1 MADQPFSRKNLVE
14 IGEELGK
21 VDVES
26 LKFLCKDVLPRR
38 SIQKMDR
45 ATQIF
50 ISLLEKGKLKPD
62 DGDFLLQCLYYMKK
76 HNIIKKLGYRCEDIE
91 KNIKEKKYKVT
102 PYRAMLFELSED
114 LDKDEIETIK
124 FSMKEKYSMKKN
136 QMDRLRSGLN
146 IMDTLETD
154 GHIDETNVKDLENF
168 ILQVLGRDD
177 LKKYFDEYF
186 GVTAPIPVETEP
198 INVTQGQK
206 THGFLTSSSSQAP
219 RVPIG
224 HTNVDVSMHGARI
237 HTVPLESRQPIEDA
251 PDTNIMTNDI
261 PSYKMTADPRGFCII
276 INNENFIDENKN
288 RRGSDKDVER
298 LIRTFTNRKFLV
310 QRYDDLRAND
320 ITSILK
326 EFSTR
331 DHTMYDALVVCILS
345 HGDINTIQGTDS
357 IHVQIGKLTAL
368 FRSSECKSLTGKPK
382 LFFIQACQGQEKNKV
397 TVPSGTQQDSVETD
411 IKIDESQTPTPP
423 IPGEPDFLLGFA
435 CVPGY
440 VSYRRRSTGSIYI
453 EKLTN
458 AIDRFADRCDL
469 STILLQVNHDVSDE
483 KLEIPVEISAQGSI
497 AGQQPSQQVNRFIAC
512 SAPLN
517 ALRRQLFL

>member
-114 LDKDEIETIK
+114 LDTDEIETIK
-124 FSMKEKYSMKKN
+124 FSIKEKYSMKKN

-186 GVTAPIPVETEP
+186 A
-198 INVTQGQK
+198 
-206 THGFLTSSSSQAP
+206 SSSQAP

-224 HTNVDVSMHGARI
+224 HTNVDVSM
-237 HTVPLESRQPIEDA
+237 L
-251 PDTNIMTNDI
+251 
-261 PSYKMTADPRGFCII
+261 
-276 INNENFIDENKN
+276 
-288 RRGSDKDVER
+288 
-298 LIRTFTNRKFLV
+298 
-310 QRYDDLRAND
+310 
-320 ITSILK
+320 
-326 EFSTR
+326 
-331 DHTMYDALVVCILS
+331 
-345 HGDINTIQGTDS
+345 
-357 IHVQIGKLTAL
+357 
-368 FRSSECKSLTGKPK
+368 
-382 LFFIQACQGQEKNKV
+382 